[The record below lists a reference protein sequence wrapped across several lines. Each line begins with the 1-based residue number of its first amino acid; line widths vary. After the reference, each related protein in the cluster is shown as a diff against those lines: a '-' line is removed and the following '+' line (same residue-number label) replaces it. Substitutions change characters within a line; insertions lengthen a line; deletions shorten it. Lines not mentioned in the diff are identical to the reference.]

1 MDAFI
6 RSDQYHF
13 IQNETQNLLNGHRT
27 TTDSSV
33 TQALTSL
40 SSEKALDV
48 FDTLTK
54 EQSALIRQIEHVQEE
69 TDAIFYFSR
78 LKHYVIPFPKLTD
91 AEIQLLFPKV
101 KKLQVPEFDEADWSE
116 MSYMGWNDPAANR
129 KYLITKVE
137 GRYTG
142 LYGHFL
148 PSRQNNICTICHE
161 QEQVGL
167 FTVTGPG
174 KGSGES
180 VSRGNYICY
189 DSRKCNENIK
199 SRKPLETFIRRMM
212 NQ

>member
-6 RSDQYHF
+6 RSDQYHY
-13 IQNETQNLLNGHRT
+13 IKNETQNLLNGHRT
-27 TTDSSV
+27 TNDSSV

-48 FDTLTK
+48 FETLT
-54 EQSALIRQIEHVQEE
+54 EGQHELIRQIEQVQEE

-91 AEIQLLFPKV
+91 AEISLLFPKV
-101 KKLQVPEFDEADWSE
+101 KKLQVPEFDEMDWAE

-129 KYLITKVE
+129 KYIITKVD

-142 LYGHFL
+142 LYGHYL
-148 PSRQNNICTICHE
+148 PSRQKNICTLCHE
-161 QEQVGL
+161 QERVGL
-167 FTVTGPG
+167 FTVTSKG
-174 KGSGES
+174 KDAEES

-199 SRKPLETFIRRMM
+199 SRKPLESFIIRMM
-212 NQ
+212 NL